1 MTEQEFRKLKQL
13 DLIQI
18 LLTQGNEVTMQQGDL
33 DRKNE
38 RLELLLEENDIIKA
52 KLNDRDAM
60 TEMIR
65 QKLNE
70 SDERIRELEEEL
82 KELYADRKIELEE
95 AGSLVQAALEL
106 NKIFEAAQKEAEQY
120 IQNGAQKIEGLTF
133 DAASESTDHSGA
145 EQIELKPEQ
154 PEIVLEQSE
163 LVSGQSELKSEQ
175 PELVSGQSELKSE
188 QPELTPAQQA
198 EDSVIGGYCHE
209 EETISCGCPIEE
221 ETLTGEILKEEDV
234 IKAPSEEEMSGRKE
248 EEEKSQMKEASEV
261 KEAPAAV
268 SIPKPVKE
276 PGQAKT
282 KGLLRFFWKWKK

>member
-60 TEMIR
+60 TEMIK

-70 SDERIRELEEEL
+70 SDERIRELEEEM
-82 KELYADRKIELEE
+82 KELYADRRIELEE
-95 AGSLVQAALEL
+95 AGSLVHAALEL

-120 IQNGAQKIEGLTF
+120 IQNGEQKIEGLTF
-133 DAASESTDHSGA
+133 DETSASTDHGGA
-145 EQIELKPEQ
+145 EQIELKPEQPEFVPEQPELVPEQ

-175 PELVSGQSELKSE
+175 PEL
-188 QPELTPAQQA
+188 TTAQQA
-198 EDSVIGGYCHE
+198 EDFVTEECRHE
-209 EETISCGCPIEE
+209 EETAIKTISEGETPAGQWAAEE
-221 ETLTGEILKEEDV
+221 KS
-234 IKAPSEEEMSGRKE
+234 A
-248 EEEKSQMKEASEV
+248 EEEKKPTV
-261 KEAPAAV
+261 KEELAV
-268 SIPKPVKE
+268 KGTSSNVKAPKPLKE
-276 PGQAKT
+276 PEQVKP

>member
-175 PELVSGQSELKSE
+175 PEL
-188 QPELTPAQQA
+188 TPAQQA

>member
-60 TEMIR
+60 TEMIK

-82 KELYADRKIELEE
+82 KKLYADRRIELEE

-120 IQNGAQKIEGLTF
+120 IQNGEQRIEGLTF
-133 DAASESTDHSGA
+133 DDASVLADHSGA
-145 EQIELKPEQ
+145 EQIEHKPEQPEPVLEQPEHKPEQPELVPEQSELKPEQ
-154 PEIVLEQSE
+154 PEPT
-163 LVSGQSELKSEQ
+163 
-175 PELVSGQSELKSE
+175 PE
-188 QPELTPAQQA
+188 QQA
-198 EDSVIGGYCHE
+198 EDLVTVECHHE
-209 EETISCGCPIEE
+209 EETAIKTILEGETPGGQRAAEE
-221 ETLTGEILKEEDV
+221 K
-234 IKAPSEEEMSGRKE
+234 PE
-248 EEEKSQMKEASEV
+248 EEEKKSTVIEESAV
-261 KEAPAAV
+261 KETFSAV
-268 SIPKPVKE
+268 KAPKPAKE
-276 PGQAKT
+276 PEQVKP

>member
-60 TEMIR
+60 TEMIK

-82 KELYADRKIELEE
+82 KKLYADRRIELEE

-120 IQNGAQKIEGLTF
+120 IQNGEQRIEGLTF
-133 DAASESTDHSGA
+133 DDASVLADHSGA
-145 EQIELKPEQ
+145 EQIEHKPEQPEPVLEQPEPVLEQPEHKPEQPELVPEQPELKPEQ
-154 PEIVLEQSE
+154 PE
-163 LVSGQSELKSEQ
+163 
-175 PELVSGQSELKSE
+175 P
-188 QPELTPAQQA
+188 TPAQQA
-198 EDSVIGGYCHE
+198 EDLVTEECRHE
-209 EETISCGCPIEE
+209 EETAIKTISE
-221 ETLTGEILKEEDV
+221 GEPP
-234 IKAPSEEEMSGRKE
+234 AGQQAA
-248 EEEKSQMKEASEV
+248 EEKKPIAKE
-261 KEAPAAV
+261 
-268 SIPKPVKE
+268 KPTKE
-276 PGQAKT
+276 PEQVKP